1 MAQFLIWEPFRD
13 HQATILCEQFERTGI
28 WGWNWSSKDLCI
40 KLPWNS
46 NFWKSWVSLYIETEF
61 SHTPPEKRY
70 KKSKKQVLPCQGPW
84 TCWCM
89 AEQLRLR
96 VPPKSI
102 GLPVTCYKPKEQ
114 RWKSVTTITLCKKN
128 NIPHG
133 SKPPLDKSCLFQH
146 PNHDFLYI
154 MTSDVVDQPRARL
167 ENTCGGAD
175 FQRWLKSFF
184 SDSSEISAMAVP
196 CGTVQENFWQWP
208 RWRG

>member
-1 MAQFLIWEPFRD
+1 
-13 HQATILCEQFERTGI
+13 
-28 WGWNWSSKDLCI
+28 
-40 KLPWNS
+40 
-46 NFWKSWVSLYIETEF
+46 
-61 SHTPPEKRY
+61 
-70 KKSKKQVLPCQGPW
+70 
-84 TCWCM
+84 
-89 AEQLRLR
+89 
-96 VPPKSI
+96 
-102 GLPVTCYKPKEQ
+102 
-114 RWKSVTTITLCKKN
+114 VTTITLCKKN